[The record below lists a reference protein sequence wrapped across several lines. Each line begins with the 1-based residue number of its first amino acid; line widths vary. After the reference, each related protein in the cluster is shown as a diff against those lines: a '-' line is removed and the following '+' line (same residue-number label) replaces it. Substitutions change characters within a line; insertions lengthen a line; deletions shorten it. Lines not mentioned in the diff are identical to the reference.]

1 MEDMWRHR
9 KPPHPLS
16 FDQLETSVLQQTAPA
31 VNGDAEKPQGIK
43 DQRKLSLEDSFELF
57 LSR

>member
-1 MEDMWRHR
+1 MWRHR

-16 FDQLETSVLQQTAPA
+16 FDEIETRVLQAPA
-31 VNGDAEKPQGIK
+31 AALEENGKPQGIK

>member
-16 FDQLETSVLQQTAPA
+16 FDEIETRVLQAPA
-31 VNGDAEKPQGIK
+31 AALEENGKPQGIK